1 MKLLLLNN
9 WHETSAEMASN
20 KYDTLPRVNNEHLNF
35 TLKFVTSDRLMIRRR
50 KSPFIAE
57 HLSTNSGKIN
67 GRVAKSYFCNGR
79 TPPKLIET
87 SKSGGGMVARQ
98 PRIRKHIA

>member
-50 KSPFIAE
+50 KLPFIAE

-67 GRVAKSYFCNGR
+67 ADGWRN
-79 TPPKLIET
+79 LISVTEE
-87 SKSGGGMVARQ
+87 RL
-98 PRIRKHIA
+98 RN

>member
-50 KSPFIAE
+50 KSPFIAK

-67 GRVAKSYFCNGR
+67 ADGWRN
-79 TPPKLIET
+79 LISVTEE
-87 SKSGGGMVARQ
+87 RL
-98 PRIRKHIA
+98 RN